1 MQIVKYILALT
12 LMIASAPTN
21 VYYQGNSTLS
31 AAQRASLASGFVG
44 DMVKQ
49 EQEKR
54 CIREALYYEARGE
67 GEEGMRAVMSV
78 IYNRTKAKG
87 FPETYCKVIHQ
98 AVQFSYRNGTQ
109 PGIHI
114 EIKPVKPS
122 DKVAYTLAS
131 IIAEDAVTGRF
142 EPLLGQDVLWYHT
155 KDVKPR
161 WSRAMQKVRTIAKHQ
176 FFKKKE

>member
-1 MQIVKYILALT
+1 MQIIKYILALA
-12 LMIASAPTN
+12 LMCISAPTN
-21 VYYQGNSTLS
+21 MFHQCNSTS
-31 AAQRASLASGFVG
+31 WFVG
-44 DMVKQ
+44 DVVKQ
-49 EQEKR
+49 EQEKQ
-54 CIREALYYEARGE
+54 CIREALYHEARGE
-67 GEEGMRAVMSV
+67 GDEGMRAVMSV

-98 AVQFSYRNGTQ
+98 ATQFSYRNGTQ

-114 EIKPVKPS
+114 EIKPLKPS

-131 IIAEDAVTGRF
+131 VIAQEAAVGLF
-142 EPLLGQDVLWYHT
+142 KPLPELSDVLWYHT

-161 WSRAMQKVRTIAKHQ
+161 WSRAMQKVRTIANHQ

>member
-1 MQIVKYILALT
+1 MQIIKYILALT
-12 LMIASAPTN
+12 LMIISAPTN
-21 VYYQGNSTLS
+21 VYHQGNSI
-31 AAQRASLASGFVG
+31 SGFVG
-44 DMVKQ
+44 DVVKQ
-49 EQEKR
+49 EQEEQ

-131 IIAEDAVTGRF
+131 VIAQEAAVGRF
-142 EPLLGQDVLWYHT
+142 KPLPELSDVLWYHT

>member
-1 MQIVKYILALT
+1 MQIIKYILALT
-12 LMIASAPTN
+12 LMIISAPTN
-21 VYYQGNSTLS
+21 VFHQGNST
-31 AAQRASLASGFVG
+31 SGFVG
-44 DMVKQ
+44 DIAKQ
-49 EQEKR
+49 EQEKQ

-131 IIAEDAVTGRF
+131 VIAQEAAVGLFKPLPELSDA
-142 EPLLGQDVLWYHT
+142 LWYHT

-161 WSRAMQKVRTIAKHQ
+161 WSRAMQKVRTIANHQ
-176 FFKKKE
+176 FFKKRSKQ

>member
-1 MQIVKYILALT
+1 MEIVKYILALT
-12 LMIASAPTN
+12 LMIVSAPTN
-21 VYYQGNSTLS
+21 IYHQGNST
-31 AAQRASLASGFVG
+31 SGFVG
-44 DMVKQ
+44 DEVKQ
-49 EQEKR
+49 EQEKQ

-67 GEEGMRAVMSV
+67 GDEGMRAVMSV

-98 AVQFSYRNGTQ
+98 AWQFSYRNGTQ

-131 IIAEDAVTGRF
+131 AIAQEAAVGLFT
-142 EPLLGQDVLWYHT
+142 PLPELSDVLWYHT
-155 KDVKPR
+155 KDVKPK
-161 WSRAMQKVRTIAKHQ
+161 WSKTMQKVRTIANHQ
-176 FFKKKE
+176 FFKKKEKS